1 MVSSKDRSE
10 KTENKRVTKS
20 SKVSSTTKALTKEK
34 SSKTAKTTK
43 ATRTTKTARATKSAP
58 KTLKSAPKKTSVKK
72 VSINKQEVVESK
84 DKSKLDTFLDA
95 KNAPQGNIKTDLFV
109 ALFVIAQ
116 KIRLNVDSI
125 IDADIFYS
133 TFANC
138 GYEGDI
144 NLSIED
150 VKKALD
156 KLVQDDALAYIEKY
170 STYIRKDTMQSG
182 TYRVFKSTERAHNL
196 VIRDLSGRLFE
207 IVSYVELQIGD
218 EVECT
223 LDTKTQIA
231 YVNTV
236 LSRLTSIIG
245 SVRDE
250 GKTKKLVPLDSDLTS
265 NVYTL
270 DAKSAKKVKD
280 GDIVICS
287 ITGVKHKIQF
297 SVTVDTIVD
306 GIGQYNYV
314 ILSSILKYNIPNTWP
329 DGLIRSLNKIKDE
342 VEPSQIVGR
351 RDLRKLPL
359 VTIDGEDAR
368 DFDDAVF
375 CQKEEDGTWRLYVA
389 IADVSYYVKIGTLL
403 DKEAINRCNSVYF
416 PNYVIPMLPK
426 QLSNGICSLNPKVDR
441 LCMVCEMIIDK
452 NGIIKNY
459 EFYPAVMNS
468 HARLTYTQAHAM
480 IENKEVEDKELLQ
493 FIPHLECLYDMY
505 KALRK
510 AREKRGGIS
519 IEGEEIHVIFDENM
533 KIERIDPYIRNESHM
548 LIEECM
554 IAANVAAANFVEKH
568 GYSTLY
574 RVHAKPSEQK
584 LETLNEN
591 LLRFG
596 LSLNAVDPSPLD
608 YAKLIKK
615 IAKRE
620 DRRIIELLLL
630 QSMQKAT
637 YSPDNIGHYGLALEK
652 YAHFTS
658 PIRRYPDLQLHRVIK
673 YILQKET
680 KDAKWGKIGARHYSK
695 EELAHLGERC
705 TSREIAADMAE
716 SDVDNTL
723 KCEFLKD
730 HIGETLTGVIT
741 AFTNFG
747 IFVKLDN
754 YYVDGLIFV
763 GNLTSGVLG
772 QDYYESHKPKK
783 KYFVGS
789 KVSVVL
795 TDINIKEKKI
805 HLIFEQDKKSYIP
818 DANFKQE
825 EEYTPKLTAKNDSL
839 DDVLKK
845 ISKNIKR
852 EKVEESDLVESSHD
866 TIFDKG
872 LPPNPSILEKTKLEP
887 YGEVSAPSSKK
898 TKKSKKKSNSK

>member
-10 KTENKRVTKS
+10 KTEKIKVRKS
-20 SKVSSTTKALTKEK
+20 SRATKTLDKESSG
-34 SSKTAKTTK
+34 KTTK
-43 ATRTTKTARATKSAP
+43 RICKTRSAKSTSKTNNE
-58 KTLKSAPKKTSVKK
+58 KKLRS
-72 VSINKQEVVESK
+72 NALDVVDIKE
-84 DKSKLDTFLDA
+84 KSKLDNFLDA
-95 KNAPQGNIKTDLFV
+95 KNAPQGNIKTDLLV

-138 GYEGDI
+138 GYEGDV
-144 NLSIED
+144 NLSIEEI
-150 VKKALD
+150 KKALD
-156 KLVQDDALAYIEKY
+156 KLVQDEALEYIEKY

-182 TYRVFKSTERAHNL
+182 TYRVFKSTEKAHNL

-207 IVSYVELQIGD
+207 IVSSVELQIGD

-231 YVNTV
+231 YINNV
-236 LSRLTSIIG
+236 LSRLTSVIG

-287 ITGVKHKIQF
+287 IVEVKHKIQF
-297 SVTVDTIVD
+297 IVSVDTIVD

-375 CQKEEDGTWRLYVA
+375 CQKEDDDTWRLYVA

-452 NGIIKNY
+452 KGIIKNY

-468 HARLTYTQAHAM
+468 HARLTYTQAHSM
-480 IENKEVEDKELLQ
+480 IENKEVENKELEK
-493 FIPHLECLYDMY
+493 FIPHLECLYEMY
-505 KALRK
+505 QALRK

-596 LSLNAVDPSPLD
+596 LSLNAIEPTPLD
-608 YAKLIKK
+608 YSKLIKK

-818 DANFKQE
+818 DANFKNQ

-845 ISKNIKR
+845 ISKNMKR
-852 EKVEESDLVESSHD
+852 EKVEESDLVENSFD
-866 TIFDKG
+866 TIFDRG
-872 LPPNPSILEKTKLEP
+872 LKPNLSILETKLDS
-887 YGEVSAPSSKK
+887 YGENISVSPKK
-898 TKKSKKKSNSK
+898 VKKSKKKSNSK